1 MVLSARSRTQSRGS
15 KRNKQNKPTTREGLK
30 VKLGKDIKQG
40 QGRVGCPSPG
50 CPSWKYQIL
59 AVFCVK

>member
-1 MVLSARSRTQSRGS
+1 
-15 KRNKQNKPTTREGLK
+15 
-30 VKLGKDIKQG
+30 VKLGKDINQG